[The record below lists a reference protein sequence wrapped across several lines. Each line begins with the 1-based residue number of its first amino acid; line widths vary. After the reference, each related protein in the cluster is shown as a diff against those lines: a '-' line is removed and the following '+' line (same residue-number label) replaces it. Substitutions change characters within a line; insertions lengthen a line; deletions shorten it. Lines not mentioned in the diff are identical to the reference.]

1 MMKNYTLPTL
11 IFVLISNF
19 LLAQDCGDRYQTNI
33 FTEVNVTTVQYG
45 SAQTAGGSNL
55 NLSMDIYQPVG
66 DTVENRPV
74 VIFAFGGSF
83 IGGSRNSAELVF
95 MATELAKK
103 GYVCASIDYRLANS
117 ALDLIQQQVLVKT
130 VFRAVQDGKA
140 AIRFFRKDAATT
152 NTYKINPDQIFI
164 GGTSAGGILAINL
177 TFADNLSKL
186 PAQWQTWAD
195 EIGGL
200 EGNSG
205 NPGYCSVPQGV
216 FGFAGA
222 IADTSYIEANGVP
235 FYGSHSTGDQTVL
248 FNFGPPLN
256 GLAPVDLY
264 GSNLINTRM
273 GNLGLY
279 SVLDVYNN
287 SNHPP
292 LAANQATLDETN
304 DNLTS
309 FLFNILQCNPENMLS
324 GNEKSCDSPNSIS
337 ANFNLS
343 AVVYPNPSKGLIN
356 FTTSGGNINR
366 IAISD
371 AMGKIVKELSKDEIA
386 EGKTDIGNLSKG
398 FYFMNFTGK
407 NSSYTHKLILE

>member
-33 FTEVNVTTVQYG
+33 FTDVEVSTVQYG
-45 SAQTAGGSNL
+45 SAQTAGGSNI
-55 NLSMDIYQPVG
+55 NLSMDIYQPEG

-74 VIFAFGGSF
+74 VILAFGGSF
-83 IGGSRNSAELVF
+83 IGGSRTSSELVYI
-95 MATELAKK
+95 ATELAKK

-117 ALDLIQQQVLVKT
+117 ALDLVQEQVLVKT

-140 AIRFFRKDAATT
+140 AIRFFRKDAETT
-152 NTYKINPDQIFI
+152 NTYKINPDQIFV

-177 TFADNLSKL
+177 TYADQLSKL
-186 PAQWQTWAD
+186 PTQWQTWAE

-222 IADTSYIEANGVP
+222 VADTSYIDANAVP

-248 FNFGPPLN
+248 FNFGAPLN

-273 GNLGLY
+273 ENLGLY
-279 SVLDVYNN
+279 TELDVYNN

-309 FLFNILQCNPENMLS
+309 FLYNILQCNPDNRLS
-324 GNEKSCDSPNSIS
+324 GNEKDCNSPNSIAS
-337 ANFNLS
+337 NFNLS

-356 FTTSGGNINR
+356 FSTSGGNINR
-366 IAISD
+366 ITISD
-371 AMGKIVKELSKDEIA
+371 AMGKIVKELSKDEIS

-398 FYFMNFTGK
+398 FYFMNFTEK
-407 NSSYTHKLILE
+407 NSNYTHKLILE